1 MKLTAA
7 LLADAARVESGK
19 LYVHGGGW
27 DVLWSPTAPAT
38 HPSMALVLLFR
49 FEFSDAL
56 ENTPVTI
63 ELLDDDN
70 ARMPFRLEEQLNV
83 GHPAGSARGSAI
95 FVPQAITIS
104 QLVLPKYGGYE
115 FRVTSRQDELASVPF
130 RLAPATQPGL
140 PLATLPSPPGAS

>member
-27 DVLWSPTAPAT
+27 DSLWSQTAPVT

-49 FEFSDAL
+49 FEYSDAL

-70 ARMPFRLEEQLNV
+70 NPMPFRIEQQLNV
-83 GHPAGSARGSAI
+83 GHPPGTQRGSAI
-95 FVPQAITIS
+95 FVPQAITIA
-104 QLVLPKYGGYE
+104 QLLLPKFGGYE
-115 FRVTSRQDELASVPF
+115 FRVTSGHGELASVPL
-130 RLAPATQPGL
+130 RLVPATQPGL
-140 PLATLPSPPGAS
+140 PLVALPPAS